1 MRRAPLPK
9 RMNAAVIPIQQIADD
24 AARRNNVVFVRLLA
38 LCPMLAVSVSATAAA
53 VLGALTMAVM
63 AVSGAAVAA
72 LRRAVPE
79 SVRLPVFM
87 LLVAALVAACDI
99 FTEALAPEMHRR
111 LGIFL
116 PLITTNCAVLARLE
130 VFARRN
136 RPAAA
141 FIDGAASG
149 FGMLAALVVLAA
161 ARELLGGAWFSENP
175 VLVSAVLPAG
185 GFMIFGL
192 MIAAARKLKLPAAP

>member
-1 MRRAPLPK
+1 MTS
-9 RMNAAVIPIQQIADD
+9 AVIPLQQIADD

-38 LCPMLAVSVSATAAA
+38 LCPMLAVSISVSAAA
-53 VLGALTMAVM
+53 VLGALTLAVM
-63 AVSGAAVAA
+63 AVSGACVAA

-79 SVRLPVFM
+79 SARLPVFM
-87 LLVAALVAACDI
+87 LLAATLVAVCDI
-99 FTEALAPEMHRR
+99 FTEALAPEIHRQ

-136 RPAAA
+136 SPTAA

-149 FGMLAALVVLAA
+149 FGMLMAIAALAA
-161 ARELLGGAWFSENP
+161 AREFLASGGIAPLFAGKP
-175 VLVSAVLPAG
+175 LLVSAALPAG
-185 GFMIFGL
+185 GFIIFGL
-192 MIAAARKLKLPAAP
+192 MIAAARKLKLPTAP